1 MRLRAIVPLLVS
13 LVAVVSACGAES
25 TQPPGEP
32 STLSFTYSGYRSGT
46 YSATGFLPDVRTGMR
61 WITPWASGDNFST
74 VDSGFTGL
82 TASMPVAGANHIA
95 AFVIPFGVTGTFTL
109 SAHAH
114 ERIAGDALI
123 FNFKSGVS
131 NGEVFLFS
139 PGTITVTSSTAD
151 RVAGTF
157 SGTAIDTL
165 NHRTVTVTNGSFDV
179 HIDRP

>member
-13 LVAVVSACGAES
+13 LVAVVTACGAES
-25 TQPPGEP
+25 TQPTGEP
-32 STLSFTYSGYRSGT
+32 STLSFTYSGYRSGS
-46 YSATGFLPDVRTGMR
+46 YSATGFPPDVRTGTR
-61 WITPWASGDNFST
+61 WTTPWASGDNFT
-74 VDSGFTGL
+74 TADSGFTGL
-82 TASMPVAGANHIA
+82 TASMPAGDANHIA
-95 AFVIPFGVTGTFTL
+95 AFVVPFGVTGTFAL

-114 ERIAGDALI
+114 EPISGDALI

-139 PGTITVTSSTAD
+139 PGIITVTSSTAD

-157 SGTAIDTL
+157 SGTAIDTV
-165 NHRTVTVTNGSFDV
+165 NHRTVTVSNGSFNV